1 MKKTSTFMLAAL
13 ALAVCSCNADGTTAT
28 GGAVAQGEAGEALAI
43 RYVYRD
49 SIAKNYIFAE
59 ATRQANERL
68 EAELYAYGN
77 QLQGM
82 VQNLQS
88 QFQQKLQNNQ
98 FLSEQTAQNE
108 YNKIQQQAAGYDKQ
122 YSQRQAETLTKAQA
136 NSQALLDSINNFVA
150 DFIAKKHYDAIL
162 YREDNLYINPALDVT
177 DEVVAGLNA
186 RYEAPV
192 ATPAEDKKK

>member
-1 MKKTSTFMLAAL
+1 MKKSSTFLFAAM
-13 ALAVCSCNADGTTAT
+13 AFAVCSCGNDGN
-28 GGAVAQGEAGEALAI
+28 GAAGSAAAQGSAEGAPLAI

-98 FLSEQTAQNE
+98 FLTEQNAQNE
-108 YNKIQQQAAGYDKQ
+108 YNRIQQQANSYDKQ

-136 NSQALLDSINNFVA
+136 NSDALLDSINNFIA
-150 DFIAKKHYDAIL
+150 DYIAKKHFDAIL

-177 DEVVAGLNA
+177 AEVVAGLNA
-186 RYEAPV
+186 RYKAPV
-192 ATPAEDKKK
+192 AEPADKKK